1 MDKKERR
8 GLETLVA
15 WQKAIAFTVRVH
27 QEVLPKL
34 PPEEKYALAI
44 QLRRAVQS
52 VPANI
57 AEGYGRYTF
66 KDSSHFY
73 YIARGSLEEVYT
85 YLVLAYR
92 LNYLDDALFH
102 SLQDEL
108 RTLRHVLNGYLKFL
122 RKQHRS

>member
-1 MDKKERR
+1 MDKEEQR

-15 WQKAIAFTVRVH
+15 WQKAVAFTIRVH
-27 QEVLPKL
+27 REVLPKL

-85 YLVLAYR
+85 YLVLAHR

-122 RKQHRS
+122 RKQRRS